1 MARRKKVLIGILC
14 LLVLG
19 ALFVGIEILISYK
32 CLMVK
37 EYAIESERIEES
49 VKLVL
54 ISDLHDSEFGEKNQ
68 RLVEKIRDQKPDVL
82 LLDGDILNEDSADS
96 HVAVEL
102 VEQLR
107 KIAPVYYSL
116 GNHEEEYLNRKT
128 SDLMAELKSAGA
140 VVLDQE
146 FSDIEVKG
154 NSLRIGG
161 LYDYAFAVDG
171 KGELDVNA
179 MDEKLQKFL
188 KDFQSTDAFSVMMAH
203 RPDSFI
209 WGDAAN
215 YWKID
220 LVVSGHNHGGQIII
234 PGKGGLYGG
243 DQGWFPKYVD
253 GMHHFEAVK
262 NMIITRGLGS
272 SSEKLPRFNN
282 IPEIVVID
290 LKKK

>member
-1 MARRKKVLIGILC
+1 MIIRKKVIIGILC
-14 LLVLG
+14 MLLI
-19 ALFVGIEILISYK
+19 GIEIFISYQ
-32 CLMVK
+32 CLT
-37 EYAIESERIEES
+37 IEEYT
-49 VKLVL
+49 VKSEKITKNMKAVL
-54 ISDLHDSEFGEKNQ
+54 ISDLHNSEFGKKNR
-68 RLVEKIRDQKPDVL
+68 RLIEKIRDQKPDVL
-82 LLDGDILNEDSADS
+82 LLDGDILNEDSSDS
-96 HVAVEL
+96 HIAVDL

-116 GNHEEEYLNRKT
+116 GNHEKGYLKRKT
-128 SDLMAELKSAGA
+128 SDLLEELKDAGA

-161 LYDYAFAVDG
+161 LYAYAFGLDGAVKKDW
-171 KGELDVNA
+171 
-179 MDEKLQKFL
+179 MDLKLYQFL
-188 KDFQSTDAFSVMMAH
+188 TEFQNTDSFALMMAH

-209 WGDAAN
+209 WGEAAKH
-215 YWKID
+215 WKID

-272 SSEKLPRFNN
+272 SREKLPRFHN
-282 IPEIVVID
+282 IPEIVVIH
-290 LKKK
+290 LEKNS

>member
-19 ALFVGIEILISYK
+19 ALFIGIEILISYK
-32 CLMVK
+32 CLTMK
-37 EYAIESERIEES
+37 EYTIESERIEES
-49 VKLVL
+49 MKLVL
-54 ISDLHDSEFGEKNQ
+54 ISDLHDSEFGEGNQ

-161 LYDYAFAVDG
+161 AV
-171 KGELDVNA
+171 
-179 MDEKLQKFL
+179 
-188 KDFQSTDAFSVMMAH
+188 
-203 RPDSFI
+203 
-209 WGDAAN
+209 
-215 YWKID
+215 
-220 LVVSGHNHGGQIII
+220 
-234 PGKGGLYGG
+234 
-243 DQGWFPKYVD
+243 
-253 GMHHFEAVK
+253 
-262 NMIITRGLGS
+262 
-272 SSEKLPRFNN
+272 
-282 IPEIVVID
+282 
-290 LKKK
+290 